1 MALEVRMGI
10 FSHLLLLQSPL
21 IEAFVTW
28 DNQKHIHIIYS
39 FIFILL
45 IYYLFKQKQIY
56 T

>member
-10 FSHLLLLQSPL
+10 FSHLLLQETPL

-28 DNQKHIHIIYS
+28 DNQKHIYIIYS

-45 IYYLFKQKQIY
+45 ANLLFI
-56 T
+56 